1 MKETEVHLF
10 VFVTSDYRFRV
21 GGGGSFQFHSIF
33 NSHRACS
40 NKYWFQ
46 YVI

>member
-21 GGGGSFQFHSIF
+21 GGSFQFHSIF